1 MSLLRLCLSST
12 TFYYNGT
19 VYQQIFGTAMG
30 SPVSVAVANIVMEHS
45 EDLALSTSP
54 VPTVFW
60 KRYVGDVLMT
70 VPADQ
75 VDGMLA
81 HINSINQNIQFTFER
96 EQGHVIPFL
105 DVTILHNDDG
115 SLSTKVYRKP
125 THMDQ
130 VLFPQP
136 TNVLLFPPY

>member
-1 MSLLRLCLSST
+1 
-12 TFYYNGT
+12 
-19 VYQQIFGTAMG
+19 MG
-30 SPVSVAVANIVMEHS
+30 SPVSVVLANIVMEHI

-60 KRYVGDVLMT
+60 KRYMYVDDVLMA

-81 HINSINQNIQFTFER
+81 HINSINQNIQFTSER

-115 SLSTKVYRKP
+115 SLYQSVP
-125 THMDQ
+125 
-130 VLFPQP
+130 
-136 TNVLLFPPY
+136 